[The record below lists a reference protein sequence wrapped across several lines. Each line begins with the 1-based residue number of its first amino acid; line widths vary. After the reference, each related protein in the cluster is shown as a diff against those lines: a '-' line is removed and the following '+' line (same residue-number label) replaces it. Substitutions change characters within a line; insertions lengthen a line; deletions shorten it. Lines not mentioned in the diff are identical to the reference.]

1 MFGQIELFEKLIENG
16 IVAAAFLY
24 ILYWLLNS
32 QSRALEEHAKS
43 AQLANLEV
51 ARAIRNLVAAVMG
64 MQQQLLT
71 HDLTVSG
78 LNPNAGSNFEERDSL
93 ALRKYNE
100 VMKTLEEQRQVIH
113 ALNQEAGQRMEDLL
127 RK

>member
-1 MFGQIELFEKLIENG
+1 VHVLCLLF
-16 IVAAAFLY
+16 
-24 ILYWLLNS
+24 
-32 QSRALEEHAKS
+32 
-43 AQLANLEV
+43 NLEV